1 MRPLTLS
8 TASAIAGIALLANA
22 LPAGAADVTLKFGM
36 FGSGKTPFNTRA
48 MTPWRNKV
56 GEASGGKVE
65 VKQFL
70 NTLGGPRELYM
81 NTRDGVADI
90 AWVVASAQRGFK
102 FSRSEVLSLPNVLD
116 GYTNE
121 HANVAL
127 WRLYEKGLV
136 KPDFSDVVP
145 LAFASMS
152 PVHVVTQD
160 RVPSIEALKGMKL
173 AATSGISAQVV
184 KALGGIPVF
193 TPVTGL
199 YQAMSRKTVEGM
211 VIGLTAVKA
220 FRLDEVTNRH
230 TLMPLNTPLV
240 FIGMNKGKLDALPDD
255 ARQALLGVSGIHLS
269 RLLGRAADGMVG
281 FTRKALGKNPDQKL
295 IQVPDAQ
302 KTVWR
307 ASVRPV
313 IDRWVKSTPGGAAI
327 LAAYRQE
334 LENAKQGK

>member
-8 TASAIAGIALLANA
+8 TAGAIVGLALLAIA
-22 LPAGAADVTLKFGM
+22 QPAGAADITLKLGM
-36 FGSGKTPFNTRA
+36 FGSGKSPFNTRA

-56 GEASGGKVE
+56 GEMSGGKIE

-70 NTLGGPRELYM
+70 NTLGGPRELYK
-81 NTRDGVADI
+81 NAKDGIADI
-90 AWVVASAQRGFK
+90 AWVTASAQRGFK
-102 FSRSEVLSLPNVLD
+102 FPRSEVLSLPNVLD

-136 KPDFSDVVP
+136 KPDFDDVVP

-152 PVHVVTQD
+152 PVHVVTRDKAPAID
-160 RVPSIEALKGMKL
+160 RLKGMKL

-199 YQAMSRKTVEGM
+199 YQAMSRKTVDGLM
-211 VIGLTAVKA
+211 IGLTAVKA

-240 FIGMNKGKLDALPDD
+240 FIGMNKRKLDSLPPD
-255 ARQALLGVSGIHLS
+255 ARNAVLGASGIHLS
-269 RLLGRAADGMVG
+269 RLLGGAADGMVG
-281 FTRKALGKNPDQKL
+281 FARKVLGKNPDQKL
-295 IQVPDAQ
+295 IDVPDAQ
-302 KTVWR
+302 KAVWR
-307 ASVRPV
+307 AKVRPV
-313 IDRWVKSTPGGAAI
+313 IDRWVKSTPDGAAI